1 MEFGRGVE
9 VLSSQNLTFC
19 ILPNL
24 SIMLRFGEYGGR
36 NKRLIPSS
44 AALSLLPDNAD
55 NGHCRE
61 QWRPEYHQRR
71 ALPFEE
77 MSLSARHPHKP

>member
-1 MEFGRGVE
+1 MIDIINLKKEPESLMEFGRGVE

-44 AALSLLPDNAD
+44 AALSFTA
-55 NGHCRE
+55 
-61 QWRPEYHQRR
+61 
-71 ALPFEE
+71 
-77 MSLSARHPHKP
+77 